1 MISQKDIEHIAR
13 LAKLRISEEEAK
25 QYAAQLSKS
34 LEYFNQ
40 ISEVDVTGVEP
51 LVTPTEIDFFMREDA
66 VSKSVSTEELTMNAP
81 EKMGHLFKV
90 PPVV

>member
-1 MISQKDIEHIAR
+1 MISQKDIEHIAQ
-13 LAKLRISEEEAK
+13 LAKLKISEEEAK

-51 LVTPTEIDFFMREDA
+51 LVTPSEIEFYMRED
-66 VSKSVSTEELTMNAP
+66 VVQKSVSTEELIQNAP
-81 EKMGHLFKV
+81 EKTGHLFKV